1 MEPAVISPTP
11 EQLRLLDAGPGRVT
25 RRAPQWV
32 FSSLEEFVEVANNF
46 YLAFLIMDSMP
57 DGFKD
62 IYRKRPAFR
71 RFAILFP
78 EQLAELEALLEETGR
93 KMGADN
99 AARLYEAY
107 QLMVRLVDRD
117 DRGIYAPIS
126 WPSSQYIDEGQG
138 FDLLYLCR

>member
-1 MEPAVISPTP
+1 MEPTVISPTP

-25 RRAPQWV
+25 RRAPQWA
-32 FSSLEEFVEVANNF
+32 FSSSEEFIEVANNF

-62 IYRKRPAFR
+62 IYRKRPAFQ

-78 EQLAELEALLEETGR
+78 EQLAELEALLETTGR

-99 AARLYEAY
+99 AIRLHEAY
-107 QLMVRLVDRD
+107 QLMVQLVDCRD
-117 DRGIYAPIS
+117 CGIYAPAF
-126 WPSSQYIDEGQG
+126 WPASPYIDEEQG